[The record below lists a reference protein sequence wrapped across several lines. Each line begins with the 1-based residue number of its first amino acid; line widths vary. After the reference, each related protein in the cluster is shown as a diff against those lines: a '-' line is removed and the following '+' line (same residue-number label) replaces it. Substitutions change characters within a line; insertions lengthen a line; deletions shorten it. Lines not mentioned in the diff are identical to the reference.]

1 MAKEKEFS
9 EQDIIKMIN
18 TQTTVVGTDLN
29 RTIQSYNDLM
39 QFVQLYITKVN
50 ADKENKNDGK
60 KA

>member
-1 MAKEKEFS
+1 MAGKKEFS
-9 EQDIIKMIN
+9 QEDIIKMIH

-29 RTIQSYNDLM
+29 RAIQSYNDLM
-39 QFVQLYITKVN
+39 QWVQLYITKVS

>member
-1 MAKEKEFS
+1 MSKEKEFS

-39 QFVQLYITKVN
+39 QYVQLYITKVN

>member
-1 MAKEKEFS
+1 MSKEKEFS

>member
-29 RTIQSYNDLM
+29 RAIQSYNDLM

-50 ADKENKNDGK
+50 ADKGKKDDGK